1 MKVFILGTSVF
12 DSPSGVGQ
20 YTKRLIQVMANQHP
34 EDSFTFFGFRLWPK
48 TLPKKEITGANV
60 SYRFIRFMPGR
71 VYNMLFRLGIQIP
84 IDLLLRRR
92 ADIFFYPNFTVWP
105 TLNRRTKK
113 VVIVHDLS
121 FIYFPQY
128 ASPRNLRDNLK
139 FVPRSLKQA
148 DHVITIS
155 KSSKKQIVEHY
166 KTDPAKIS
174 IVLPAVDLE
183 HFRPRLAAEV
193 AKIRAKYKLP
203 KKYILYTGTLEPRKN
218 LEGLMR
224 AYTALGSEIKQQYG
238 LVLAGGKGWQDQSIS
253 AMIEKLSAA
262 GENIKW
268 TGYVPDADLPA
279 IYSGASLFAWPSFY
293 EGFGIPPLE
302 AMACGV
308 PVITSDNSSLPE
320 AVGDAAITV
329 KAEDTQSL
337 VNEIERVLSDE
348 KLVKSMRARGLAQ
361 AKKFTWEKS
370 AQTLLSLLEKVVNE

>member
-370 AQTLLSLLEKVVNE
+370 AQTLLSLL

>member
-155 KSSKKQIVEHY
+155 KSSKKQIV
-166 KTDPAKIS
+166 
-174 IVLPAVDLE
+174 
-183 HFRPRLAAEV
+183 
-193 AKIRAKYKLP
+193 
-203 KKYILYTGTLEPRKN
+203 
-218 LEGLMR
+218 
-224 AYTALGSEIKQQYG
+224 
-238 LVLAGGKGWQDQSIS
+238 
-253 AMIEKLSAA
+253 
-262 GENIKW
+262 
-268 TGYVPDADLPA
+268 
-279 IYSGASLFAWPSFY
+279 
-293 EGFGIPPLE
+293 
-302 AMACGV
+302 
-308 PVITSDNSSLPE
+308 
-320 AVGDAAITV
+320 
-329 KAEDTQSL
+329 
-337 VNEIERVLSDE
+337 
-348 KLVKSMRARGLAQ
+348 
-361 AKKFTWEKS
+361 
-370 AQTLLSLLEKVVNE
+370 